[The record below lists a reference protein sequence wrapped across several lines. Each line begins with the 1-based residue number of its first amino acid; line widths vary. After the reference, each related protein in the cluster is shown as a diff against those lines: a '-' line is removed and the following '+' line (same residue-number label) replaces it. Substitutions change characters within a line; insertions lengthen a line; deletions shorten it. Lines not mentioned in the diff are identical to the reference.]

1 MVTKPEDDERLSEVK
16 LILQSFQQNG
26 SDHPLAATTVNKPKP
41 NASALESL
49 TKRQTRGASAQ
60 KKRLGAFALAT
71 IATGTV
77 AMLASEMFLKYWPAD
92 PTSQTATASAPVPL
106 PAARGAVQTAVP
118 SVAAAPP
125 APPSP
130 AVTSAKKMMDSGKIT
145 AARELLMQPFLAST
159 QDGAWLIARSY
170 DPNYLASVASPD
182 AVGDKAKAAEWYGRW
197 RDIGARN
204 GVPMDNAQLRRL
216 VESLD

>member
-16 LILQSFQQNG
+16 AILQSFQQNG
-26 SDHPLAATTVNKPKP
+26 ADHPLAATTNKPKY
-41 NASALESL
+41 NASALDSL
-49 TKRQTRGASAQ
+49 TKRQTRGVSVQ
-60 KKRLGAFALAT
+60 QKRLGAFALAT
-71 IATGTV
+71 IATGAV
-77 AMLASEMFLKYWPAD
+77 AMLASEMFIKYWPAD
-92 PTSQTATASAPVPL
+92 PAGQPTTAGATPPPPPVRAP
-106 PAARGAVQTAVP
+106 VQTAAT
-118 SVAAAPP
+118 AAAAVAP

-130 AVTSAKKMMDSGKIT
+130 AVTSAKKMMDSGKIK
-145 AARELLMQPFLAST
+145 AARELLLQPFLAST

-170 DPNYLASVASPD
+170 DPNYLATVASPD
-182 AVGDKAKAAEWYGRW
+182 AAGDKAKAAEWYGRW

>member
-26 SDHPLAATTVNKPKP
+26 ADHPLAATTSNKPKH
-41 NASALESL
+41 NASALDSL
-49 TKRQTRGASAQ
+49 TKRQTRGVSAQ

-71 IATGTV
+71 IAIGAV
-77 AMLASEMFLKYWPAD
+77 AMLASEMFIKYWPAD
-92 PTSQTATASAPVPL
+92 PASQPATAS
-106 PAARGAVQTAVP
+106 
-118 SVAAAPP
+118 
-125 APPSP
+125 
-130 AVTSAKKMMDSGKIT
+130 DSGKIK
-145 AARELLMQPFLAST
+145 AARELLLQPFLAST

-170 DPNYLASVASPD
+170 DPNYLATVASPD
-182 AVGDKAKAAEWYGRW
+182 AAGDKAKAAEWYGRW

>member
-1 MVTKPEDDERLSEVK
+1 MVTKSEDDKQLSEVK
-16 LILQSFQQNG
+16 QILLSFQRNG
-26 SDHPLAATTVNKPKP
+26 ADHPVAATAINQPR
-41 NASALESL
+41 NSASALESL
-49 TKRQTRGASAQ
+49 TKRQTRGSSAQ

-77 AMLASEMFLKYWPAD
+77 VMLATEMFFKYWPV
-92 PTSQTATASAPVPL
+92 PPSSQPAATATAPR
-106 PAARGAVQTAVP
+106 PAVK
-118 SVAAAPP
+118 AAAVTAATAALP

-130 AVTSAKKMMDSGKIT
+130 ATVNAKKMMDSGKIK
-145 AARELLMQPFLAST
+145 AARELLLQPFLAST

-170 DPNYLASVASPD
+170 DPNYLATVASPD
-182 AVGDKAKAAEWYGRW
+182 AAGDKEKAAEWYGRW

-204 GVPMDNAQLRRL
+204 GVPMDDAHLRRL

>member
-26 SDHPLAATTVNKPKP
+26 SDHPLAATTSNKPKY
-41 NASALESL
+41 NASALDSL
-49 TKRQTRGASAQ
+49 TKRQTRGVSVQ
-60 KKRLGAFALAT
+60 QKRLGAFALAT
-71 IATGTV
+71 IAIGAV
-77 AMLASEMFLKYWPAD
+77 AMLASEMFIKYWPAD
-92 PTSQTATASAPVPL
+92 PASQPATASAAVPP
-106 PAARGAVQTAVP
+106 PAARAAVQTAGT
-118 SVAAAPP
+118 SVAAVAP

-130 AVTSAKKMMDSGKIT
+130 AVTSAKKMMDSGKIK
-145 AARELLMQPFLAST
+145 AARELLLQPFLAST
-159 QDGAWLIARSY
+159 QDGAWLIARSF
-170 DPNYLASVASPD
+170 DPNYLATVVSPD

>member
-26 SDHPLAATTVNKPKP
+26 ADHPLAATTSNKPKH
-41 NASALESL
+41 NASALDSL
-49 TKRQTRGASAQ
+49 TKRQTRGVSAQ

-71 IATGTV
+71 IAIGAV
-77 AMLASEMFLKYWPAD
+77 AMLASEMFIKYWPAD
-92 PTSQTATASAPVPL
+92 PASQPATASATPPPPVRAP
-106 PAARGAVQTAVP
+106 VQTAAT
-118 SVAAAPP
+118 SAAAVAP

-130 AVTSAKKMMDSGKIT
+130 AVTSAKKMMDSGKIK
-145 AARELLMQPFLAST
+145 AARELLLQPFLAST

-170 DPNYLASVASPD
+170 DPNYLATVASPD
-182 AVGDKAKAAEWYGRW
+182 AAGDKAKAAEWYGRW